1 MIARYAARRIMAA
14 IPVLIGAALVAF
26 LLMRLVPGDPALAL
40 LGSEADPAAVA
51 TLRHE
56 LALDQP
62 IASQFLA
69 WMSQAAVGNLGR
81 SIASGRMVLPMLAS
95 ALGPTVLLAASAMG
109 LAVLIGVPA
118 GVYAATHR
126 PRGRALTFMALL
138 GMSMPSF
145 WLGLILI
152 LTLAIWLPV
161 FPASG
166 YVPFAEDPLGHLA
179 HLALPALTLAAAMTS
194 ITLRITQTAMLQ
206 ALRAPHVRTALAKG
220 LTVRQA
226 VWGHAFLTARIT
238 VLVQLAVQAGK
249 LLGGVVVIETVFAWP
264 GLGKLAVDAV
274 FARDYPVLQGAVLL
288 IALSFVVLNLMADL
302 AQVLLDPRVQTQ

>member
-1 MIARYAARRIMAA
+1 MMARYAARRIAAA
-14 IPVLIGAALVAF
+14 IPVLIGAALAAF

-40 LGSEADPAAVA
+40 LGSEADPASIA

-62 IASQFLA
+62 VASQFLA
-69 WMSQAAVGNLGR
+69 WISQMAVGNLGR
-81 SIASGRMVLPMLAS
+81 SMASGREVLPMLAA
-95 ALGPTVLLAASAMG
+95 ALVPTAILATSAMG
-109 LAVLIGVPA
+109 LAVVIGVPG
-118 GVYAATHR
+118 GVYMATHR
-126 PRGRALTFMALL
+126 NRARGLTFMALL

-152 LTLAIWLPV
+152 LMFAIRLPV

-166 YVPFAEDPLGHLA
+166 YVPFAQDPLGHLA
-179 HLALPALTLAAAMTS
+179 HLALPALTLATAMTS

-226 VWGHAFLTARIT
+226 VWGHAFLTARIS

-274 FARDYPVLQGAVLL
+274 LARDYPVLQGAVLVMALAFVALNL
-288 IALSFVVLNLMADL
+288 IADL
-302 AQVLLDPRVQTQ
+302 VQVLLDPRVQTR

>member
-1 MIARYAARRIMAA
+1 MIARYAVRRIAAA

-40 LGSEADPAAVA
+40 LGSEADPAAIA
-51 TLRHE
+51 TLRHD

-62 IASQFLA
+62 ISVQFLA
-69 WMSQAAVGNLGR
+69 WISQVAVGNLGR
-81 SIASGRMVLPMLAS
+81 SIASGRMVAPMLAA
-95 ALGPTVLLAASAMG
+95 ALGPTVLLAASAIG

-118 GVYAATHR
+118 GVYVATHR
-126 PRGRALTFMALL
+126 GLARAMSFLALV

-145 WLGLILI
+145 WLGLVLI

-166 YVPFAEDPLGHLA
+166 YVPFAEDPLGHLS
-179 HLALPALTLAAAMTS
+179 HLALPALTLGAAMTS

-220 LTVRQA
+220 LSVQQA
-226 VWGHAFLTARIT
+226 VWRHAFLTARIT

-288 IALSFVVLNLMADL
+288 IAVTFVILNLIADL